1 MYQTT
6 AALRSAFLEY
16 FRTNGHQ
23 VVDSSSLV
31 PSNDPTLLFTNA
43 GMNQFK
49 DVFLGEDKRNYTR
62 ATSSQRCVRAGGKH
76 NDLDNVGYTAR
87 HHTFFEMMGN
97 FSFGDYFKE
106 EAIFFAWNFLT
117 KELKL
122 PEERL
127 CVTIYETDDEAFDIW
142 TKKVGVAAENVIRIG
157 DNKGA
162 AYASD
167 NFWQMGDTGP
177 CGPCSEIFYDHGEH
191 IWGGRPGTPE
201 EDGDRF
207 IEIWNIV
214 FMQYNRQSNGD
225 MNPLPKPSV
234 DTGMGIER
242 IAAIMQGVHSN
253 YEIDIFQALI
263 KKTAEILNV
272 TDLEN
277 KSLRVIADHIR
288 SCAFLIADGVMPS
301 NEGRGYVLRRIIR
314 RAVRHGNKLGAT
326 SSFFFKLLPTLIEV
340 MGDAAKG
347 IIATQA
353 IVEKSLKAEEEQFA
367 RTLERGLGLLDN
379 ALSNLKGN
387 VLDGETAFK
396 LYDTYGFPVD
406 LTADVCRERDITVDE
421 DGFKA
426 AMAEQR
432 SRAQAAGQFETDYNE
447 GLKIDQETSFVG
459 YTDLNNQAK
468 VTAIYKA
475 GESVDLL
482 STGEDAVIVLDNT
495 AFYGESGGQCG
506 DQGLLLGDG
515 VEYIVTDTQKYGQA
529 IGHIGKVEK
538 GVIKVGQVVSTN
550 VDKKLRHRTELNH
563 SVTHLLH
570 AALRQ
575 VLGTH
580 VTQKGSLVNPERLR
594 FDFAHFE
601 GVKASEIKAVEDLVN
616 TQIRRNHALTSE
628 SMDIEQAKEKG
639 AMALFGEKYDSEV
652 RVVTMG
658 DFSIELCGGTHVGR
672 TGDIG
677 LFKITSEG
685 GIAAGVRRIEAVSGA
700 AAMAYVANQQAQ
712 LEEAAAL
719 LKGDS
724 ASVVVKLKAQLDKA
738 KLLEKELAQL
748 KDKLAAATSADLA
761 GEAVDV
767 NGIKV
772 LVKQLEGVDAGALR
786 GLQDELKQKL
796 QSGIVVLGIAGD
808 AKVNLIAGVTKDLTG
823 KVKAGELVASIAVQV
838 GGKGGGRPDMAQA
851 GGSQPENLKG
861 ALESVIPWLE
871 AKLS

>member
-6 AALRSAFLEY
+6 AALRSAFLEF
-16 FRTNGHQ
+16 FRRNSHQ
-23 VVDSSSLV
+23 VVDSSSLI
-31 PSNDPTLLFTNA
+31 PGNDPTLLFTNA

-49 DVFLGEDKRNYTR
+49 DVFLGEDKRDYSR
-62 ATSSQRCVRAGGKH
+62 ATTSQRCVRAGGKH

-87 HHTFFEMMGN
+87 HHTFFEMLGN
-97 FSFGDYFKE
+97 FSFGDYFKQD
-106 EAIFFAWNFLT
+106 AIRFAWTFLT
-117 KELKL
+117 EELKL
-122 PEERL
+122 PKERL
-127 CVTIYETDDEAFDIW
+127 CVTIYETDDEAFEIW
-142 TKKVGVAAENVIRIG
+142 NKEIGVAAENIIRIG

-162 AYASD
+162 AFASD

-214 FMQYNRQSNGD
+214 FMQYNRQADGT
-225 MNPLPKPSV
+225 MEPLPKPSV

-242 IAAIMQGVHSN
+242 ISAILQGVHSN

-263 KKTAEILNV
+263 KKAAQILDV
-272 TDLEN
+272 ADLEN

-326 SSFFFKLLPTLIEV
+326 DSFFYKLVPTLIEV

-347 IIATQA
+347 LAATQE

-367 RTLERGLGLLDN
+367 RTLERGLGILDT
-379 ALSNLKGN
+379 ALSELKGD
-387 VLDGETAFK
+387 VLDGDTAFK

-406 LTADVCRERDITVDE
+406 LTADVCRERNISVDE
-421 DGFKA
+421 AGFES
-426 AMAEQR
+426 AMALQR
-432 SRAQAAGQFETDYNE
+432 SRAQAAGQFEADYNS
-447 GLKIDQETSFVG
+447 GLKIDEHTQFFG
-459 YTDLNNQAK
+459 YDNLNGAAE
-468 VTAIYKA
+468 VVAIYQGGTA
-475 GESVDLL
+475 VSEL
-482 STGEDAVIVLDNT
+482 SGDQEAVIVLDST
-495 AFYGESGGQCG
+495 PFYGESGGQCG
-506 DQGLLLGDG
+506 DKGLLSADG
-515 VEYIVTDTQKYGQA
+515 IEFLVSDTQKYGQA
-529 IGHIGKVEK
+529 VGHIGKLK
-538 GVIKVGQVVSTN
+538 SGAIRVGQPLSAA
-550 VDKKLRHRTELNH
+550 VDKKSRHRTQLNH

-575 VLGTH
+575 ILGTH
-580 VTQKGSLVNPERLR
+580 VSQKGSLVDPDRLR
-594 FDFAHFE
+594 FDFSHFE
-601 GVKASEIKAVEDLVN
+601 AVKPAELKAVEDLVN
-616 TQIRRNHALTSE
+616 TQIRRNHELKAQV
-628 SMDIEQAKEKG
+628 MDIEQAKEQG
-639 AMALFGEKYDSEV
+639 AMALFGEKYDSQV

-685 GIAAGVRRIEAVSGA
+685 GIAAGIRRIEAVTGA
-700 AAMAYVANQQAQ
+700 AAISYVSEQQAQ
-712 LEEAAAL
+712 LEQAASL
-719 LKGDS
+719 LKADS
-724 ASVVVKLKAQLDKA
+724 ASVVAKLKAQLEKS
-738 KLLEKELAQL
+738 KLLEKELSQL

-761 GEAVDV
+761 GEAQEIA
-767 NGIKV
+767 GTKV
-772 LVKQLEGVDAGALR
+772 LVKKLEGVDAGALR

-796 QSGIVVLGIAGD
+796 QSGIVVLGIASD
-808 AKVNLIAGVTKDLTG
+808 EKVNLIVGVTKDLTS
-823 KVKAGELVASIAVQV
+823 KVKAGELVAMIAAQV

-851 GGSQPENLKG
+851 GGSEPAHLDS
-861 ALESVIPWLE
+861 ALASVLPWLSE
-871 AKLS
+871 RLG

>member
-31 PSNDPTLLFTNA
+31 PVNDPTLLFTNA

-87 HHTFFEMMGN
+87 HHTFFEMLGN
-97 FSFGDYFKE
+97 FSFGDYFKRD
-106 EAIFFAWNFLT
+106 AISFAWNFLT
-117 KELKL
+117 QELKL
-122 PEERL
+122 PKERL
-127 CVTIYETDDEAFDIW
+127 CVTIYETDDEAYDIW
-142 TKKVGVAAENVIRIG
+142 TKEIGVPAENLIRIG

-162 AYASD
+162 PYASD

-177 CGPCSEIFYDHGEH
+177 CGPCSEIFYDHGDH

-214 FMQYNRQSNGD
+214 FMQYNRQSDGE
-225 MNPLPKPSV
+225 MLPLPKPSV

-263 KKTAEILNV
+263 KKTAEILSV

-277 KSLRVIADHIR
+277 KSLRVISDHIR

-314 RAVRHGNKLGAT
+314 RAVRHGNKLGA
-326 SSFFFKLLPTLIEV
+326 SDSFFYKLVPTLIEV

-347 IIATQA
+347 LVATQA

-367 RTLERGLGLLDN
+367 RTLERGLGILDGALN
-379 ALSNLKGN
+379 ALKGD

-406 LTADVCRERDITVDE
+406 LTADVCREREISVDE
-421 DGFKA
+421 AGFEV

-432 SRAQAAGQFETDYNE
+432 SRAQAAGQFETDYNDS
-447 GLKIDQETSFVG
+447 LKIDEQTLFSG
-459 YTDLNNQAK
+459 YTELTAAGK
-468 VTAIYKA
+468 ITAIYKA
-475 GESVDLL
+475 GESVDSLNA
-482 STGEDAVIVLDNT
+482 GEEAVIVLDST
-495 AFYGESGGQCG
+495 PFYGESGGQCG
-506 DQGLLLGDG
+506 DRG
-515 VEYIVTDTQKYGQA
+515 VLSANGIEFDVKDTQKYGQA
-529 IGHIGKVEK
+529 VGHQGTLTS
-538 GVIKVGQVVSTN
+538 GTLSVGDSLEAN

-575 VLGTH
+575 LLGTH
-580 VTQKGSLVNPERLR
+580 VTQKGSLVDSERLR
-594 FDFAHFE
+594 FDFSHFE
-601 GVKASEIKAVEDLVN
+601 GVKPEELKAVEELVN
-616 TQIRRNHALTSE
+616 TQIRRNHKLSAE
-628 SMDIEQAKEKG
+628 VMDMDQAKEKG
-639 AMALFGEKYDSEV
+639 AMALFGEKYTDEV

-685 GIAAGVRRIEAVSGA
+685 GIAAGVRRIEAVTGA
-700 AAMAYVANQQAQ
+700 AAMAYVAGQKAELDQ
-712 LEEAAAL
+712 AAAL
-719 LKGDS
+719 LKADS
-724 ASVVVKLKAQLDKA
+724 ASVVSKLKAQLDRT
-738 KLLEKELAQL
+738 KLLEKELSQL

-761 GEAVDV
+761 GEAQQINGV
-767 NGIKV
+767 NV
-772 LVKQLEGVDAGALR
+772 LVKKLDGVEAGALR

-796 QSGIVVLGIAGD
+796 GSGIVVLGIAGD
-808 AKVNLIAGVTKDLTG
+808 AKVNLIVGVTKDLTA
-823 KVKAGELVASIAVQV
+823 KVKAGELVASIASQV

-851 GGSQPENLKG
+851 GGSQPENLDS
-861 ALESVIPWLE
+861 ALEQVIPWLTE
-871 AKLS
+871 RLA